1 MDMENRVERER
12 ESLFAGLWL
21 PGLGPPRD
29 LFGHH
34 GPHGG
39 GGGGGGGQ
47 GGVGGVGGGAGQGPM
62 DRDLLAR
69 AKMNAN
75 DATNPFKSLN
85 FGLNLGEFIVDF
97 EIFLSSFV
105 FKSKKKKNSIENIIS
120 FY

>member
-1 MDMENRVERER
+1 MMVGCRFKLDMENRVERER

-34 GPHGG
+34 GPHGVGGVGGGQGG

-47 GGVGGVGGGAGQGPM
+47 GGGQGPM

-69 AKMNAN
+69 AKLSASDPN
-75 DATNPFKSLN
+75 NPFKSLN
-85 FGLNLGEFIVDF
+85 FGLNLGQFFIPF
-97 EIFLSSFV
+97 
-105 FKSKKKKNSIENIIS
+105 NIMIS
-120 FY
+120 